1 MERIGMRHTGE
12 FFEHPKVPVG
22 SSLRTHCLYHI
33 TREQWE
39 ANDA

>member
-12 FFEHPKVPVG
+12 FFEYPKVPVS
-22 SSLRTHCLYHI
+22 SSLRMHCLYHI
-33 TREQWE
+33 THEQWE